1 MRRKE
6 NPPGALRPRGP
17 VGPARSRVSAP
28 PPPSRMSPA
37 TWEAE
42 AEKPAGTSRSFLLL
56 GNKTGVRL
64 AALLTVRWAALPD
77 SLAAVTARTDVLT
90 GSPAP
95 HCPVGGG
102 WPQGEPRPLQPVAVC
117 VRPRAARPALPW
129 PGAPVERGG
138 VSPGEDARGW
148 WCRAGLAA
156 DGFPCCAHGGQ
167 QTGPREAASPLRPH
181 VSEQVAAFSVAAVRL
196 DDFCPDCPVA
206 PSPPCAVCY

>member
-17 VGPARSRVSAP
+17 VGPARSRMSAP

-77 SLAAVTARTDVLT
+77 SLAAVTARTDVLRGTADRKPRPSLPCGRRVATGRAPASSASGGVREASGGPAGPPLARGPSRTWGREPRRGRAGVVVPGWT
-90 GSPAP
+90 GS
-95 HCPVGGG
+95 
-102 WPQGEPRPLQPVAVC
+102 RRLSLL
-117 VRPRAARPALPW
+117 RPRW
-129 PGAPVERGG
+129 
-138 VSPGEDARGW
+138 
-148 WCRAGLAA
+148 AA
-156 DGFPCCAHGGQ
+156 DGPAGGRQ
-167 QTGPREAASPLRPH
+167 SAPAPR
-181 VSEQVAAFSVAAVRL
+181 V
-196 DDFCPDCPVA
+196 
-206 PSPPCAVCY
+206 